1 LLAAL
6 EAGQAAGGDARGITA
21 AALVVVEAEPRDRW
35 PGRLVDLRVDRS
47 DAPLAEL
54 RRLLDAS
61 EAYAGFSR
69 AVGALFSGDAAAAV
83 ASGDTGSAAAELR
96 GLVAARPSWEIIIR
110 SFAAKGLITL
120 PPAALEELLE

>member
-1 LLAAL
+1 MM
-6 EAGQAAGGDARGITA
+6 A

-35 PGRLVDLRVDRS
+35 ARRLVDLRVDRS

-83 ASGDTGSAAAELR
+83 ASGNTGSAAAALR
-96 GLVAARPSWEIIIR
+96 ELVAARPSWEIIIR